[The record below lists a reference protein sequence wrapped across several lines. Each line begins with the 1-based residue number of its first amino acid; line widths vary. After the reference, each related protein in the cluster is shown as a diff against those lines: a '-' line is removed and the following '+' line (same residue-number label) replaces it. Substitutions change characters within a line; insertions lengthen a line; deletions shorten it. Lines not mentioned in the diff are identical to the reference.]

1 MSLLRLCSESHS
13 PIYHVIPL
21 TLFSPHDHTELNAFK
36 ELAAKIT
43 ASASE
48 AETSI
53 DANQARAEEIRQQ
66 ISNGDQDREI
76 DVREKL
82 GEREK
87 TLQGLESKLEELELK
102 ETEQALAQLGV

>member
-1 MSLLRLCSESHS
+1 M
-13 PIYHVIPL
+13 
-21 TLFSPHDHTELNAFK
+21 
-36 ELAAKIT
+36 AKIT
-43 ASASE
+43 ADASD

-53 DANQARAEEIRQQ
+53 YVDQAKAEEIRQQ